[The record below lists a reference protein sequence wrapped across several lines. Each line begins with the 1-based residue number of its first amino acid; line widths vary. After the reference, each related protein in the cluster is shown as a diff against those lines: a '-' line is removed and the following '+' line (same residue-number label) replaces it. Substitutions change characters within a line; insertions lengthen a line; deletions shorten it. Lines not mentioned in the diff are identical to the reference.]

1 VAIGVSSG
9 TVHGRTG
16 VRLRRHGGP
25 ASAEP
30 SPAHAAL
37 RRTFRSFRRRNF
49 RLYYAGLLVSNVGT
63 WLQLVAQ
70 SWLVLKLTDDGRALG
85 IVTALQFLPLLLFG
99 AWGGV
104 VADRTDKRRLI
115 MCTQVLAGLQAAAL
129 GLAVV
134 TGIVNVGVVYAAS
147 LTLGAVNAID
157 NPARRSFIG
166 ELVAPDELGNA
177 MALNTAVMTT
187 SRIVGPALAGLLI
200 ATVGVAGC
208 FLLNAASF
216 AAVLVGLVALRR
228 DELRTPPVAPRRRG
242 QVREGFAYVWH
253 TPTLRLALA
262 MTAVIAVLA
271 FNYQVTLPLL
281 VRRTF
286 GGGPGM
292 FGALLS
298 VTSVGSLAGSLLTA
312 SRAAATRRYLV
323 AAAGAFGAAMTALA
337 LAPWLWLA
345 FACAVPM
352 GAAGSAF
359 VSTGSAMLQAGARP
373 DLRGRV
379 MALHA
384 VVFLGSTPIGGPV
397 VGTIGQVVG
406 PRAALAVGGAS
417 SLITAAVVVG
427 MRTLPARR
435 PAWPGL
441 GAKRPQT

>member
-1 VAIGVSSG
+1 VTSWRARGDGRASSG
-9 TVHGRTG
+9 AT
-16 VRLRRHGGP
+16 LQ
-25 ASAEP
+25 
-30 SPAHAAL
+30 
-37 RRTFRSFRRRNF
+37 RTFRSFRRRNF
-49 RLYYAGLLVSNVGT
+49 RLYYSGLAVSNVGT

-104 VADRTDKRRLI
+104 LADRTDKRRLI
-115 MCTQVLAGLQAAAL
+115 MWTQTLAGLQATAL
-129 GLAVV
+129 GVAVV
-134 TGIVNVGVVYAAS
+134 TGAVNVAVVYAAS
-147 LTLGAVNAID
+147 LALGAINAID
-157 NPARRSFIG
+157 NPARRSFVG
-166 ELVAPDELGNA
+166 ELVDRDELGNA

-208 FLLNAASF
+208 FLLNAGSF
-216 AAVLVGLVALRR
+216 AAVLVALFAIRS
-228 DELRTPPVAPRRRG
+228 DELRTPPVAPRGRG
-242 QVREGFAYVWH
+242 QIREGLAYVWR
-253 TPTLRLALA
+253 TPTLRLALT

-298 VTSVGSLAGSLLTA
+298 VTSVGSLAGSLVTA
-312 SRAAATRRYLV
+312 SRDTTTRRYLIG
-323 AAAGAFGAAMTALA
+323 AAAAFGVTMTALA
-337 LAPWLWLA
+337 AAPWLWLT

-359 VSTGSAMLQAGARP
+359 VSTSSAMLQAGARP

-384 VVFLGSTPIGGPV
+384 VVFLGSTPIGGPI

-406 PRAALAVGGAS
+406 ARAALVVGGAS
-417 SLITAAVVVG
+417 SIVTAAAVVG
-427 MRTLPARR
+427 MRPLLVRCA
-435 PAWPGL
+435 AWPGL
-441 GAKRPQT
+441 GAKRPLTRKRPLLTMGQTKRR